1 MQSSAECFV
10 LITVKDWDLM
20 SRDDFIGEAFL
31 SFDKISRDDHQ
42 QQSDESGQLLLPL
55 THLPLGNVTVAM
67 MYVDITLDR
76 PLIDILSVFLK
87 NPII

>member
-1 MQSSAECFV
+1 MVQLIYLFLFRRTVNEELQSSAECFV

-42 QQSDESGQLLLPL
+42 QQSDDSEQLLLPL
-55 THLPLGNVTVAM
+55 THPHLGNVTQLRLCT
-67 MYVDITLDR
+67 Y
-76 PLIDILSVFLK
+76 
-87 NPII
+87 